1 MSATTLSTANE
12 INRKTDVFAH
22 HLAETLASFPA
33 TILQLVL
40 QELHTRQQIAHLR
53 ALPGYLLD
61 DAGID
66 RADIE
71 RTVRGHRPAQGT

>member
-12 INRKTDVFAH
+12 INRKTDVFVH
-22 HLAETLASFPA
+22 LLAETLASFPA

-40 QELHTRQQIAHLR
+40 EELRARQQIAHLR
-53 ALPGYLLD
+53 SLPGYLLD
-61 DAGID
+61 DVGIE

-71 RTVRGHRPAQGT
+71 RTVRGHRPARGT